1 METNKRVFRKRLY
14 QQVADDIEVAILNG
28 SFPPDS
34 KLPSEQQLA
43 NEYGVSR
50 NVIREALKR
59 LKERGLVSIKTG
71 SGTFVSR
78 PTTEPVSDALH
89 RLLMYKNNS
98 VSVAHF
104 YEIRRMI
111 EPKVARLAA
120 ERATGED
127 ITSIQEAYDLM
138 VENHHDRAAWT
149 QADLGFHLAVAD
161 TTQNPLIQSILKP
174 LNKPLMKV
182 IEAGMMAEPSG
193 VEAGLNAHLKIMNA
207 IQDHDPAQAEQAML
221 EHLEDS
227 EQRVSKLDL
236 EFDR

>member
-1 METNKRVFRKRLY
+1 MKANKRVFRKLLY
-14 QQVADDIEVAILNG
+14 QQVADDIESAILSG
-28 SFPPDS
+28 TYPHDS
-34 KLPSEQQLA
+34 RLPSEQELA

-59 LKERGLVSIKTG
+59 LQERGLVSIKTG
-71 SGTFVSR
+71 SGTYVSQ
-78 PTTEPVSDALH
+78 PTTEPVSDALQ
-89 RLLMYKNNS
+89 RLLEYPNNS

-111 EPKVARLAA
+111 EPEVAKLAA
-120 ERATGED
+120 ERASEEGVV
-127 ITSIQEAYDLM
+127 SIREAYDLM
-138 VENHHDRAAWT
+138 VKNRDNRPAWT
-149 QADLGFHLAVAD
+149 QADLGFHIAVAEA
-161 TTQNPLIQSILKP
+161 TRNPLIKSILKP

-182 IEAGMMAEPSG
+182 IEAGMAEPSG

-207 IQDHDPAQAEQAML
+207 IQDHDLARAEQAML